1 LWFSFTEVTT
11 TKVVPEVALLNTSK
25 GNYMFQKIRIQVEI
39 DEVKYTK
46 IQSLLQKDKP
56 TQPDIKLLIDK
67 LLLDNFRRANNIRI

>member
-1 LWFSFTEVTT
+1 
-11 TKVVPEVALLNTSK
+11 
-25 GNYMFQKIRIQVEI
+25 MFQKIIIQVEI

-56 TQPDIKLLIDK
+56 SQLDIKLLIDK